1 MNCQGALC
9 GVVDWIDKI
18 IVYKNVYY
26 VNGKS
31 TQKGVF
37 KIVKSTH
44 NYIHCIERMRNACYN
59 CRKQIYKEVLTY
71 MFANTIKE
79 ILEDYKKAGKILTQ
93 NDLANVLGMTK
104 QSFSNKMQRD
114 TFTAEEVVMI
124 AEYLNM
130 KAILKG
136 ENEYIIK

>member
-1 MNCQGALC
+1 
-9 GVVDWIDKI
+9 
-18 IVYKNVYY
+18 
-26 VNGKS
+26 
-31 TQKGVF
+31 
-37 KIVKSTH
+37 
-44 NYIHCIERMRNACYN
+44 MRNACYN

-79 ILEDYKKAGKILTQ
+79 ILEDYKKAGKNLTQ